1 MTTRYVSRVAMF
13 VLVVKILSLFV
24 SVHITLS
31 MWSSA
36 DATLTSINSTK
47 RILFFV
53 LLMLTGYSALYSK
66 VSCIASSKHIMVAI
80 VSG

>member
-47 RILFFV
+47 RILFFC
-53 LLMLTGYSALYSK
+53 LTNAYRVFSFILKSK
-66 VSCIASSKHIMVAI
+66 LHC
-80 VSG
+80 